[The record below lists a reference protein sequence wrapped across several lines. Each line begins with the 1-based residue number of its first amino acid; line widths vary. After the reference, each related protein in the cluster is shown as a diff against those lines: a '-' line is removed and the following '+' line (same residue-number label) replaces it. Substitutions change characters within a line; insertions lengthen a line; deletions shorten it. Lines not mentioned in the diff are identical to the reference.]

1 MPNWMQ
7 MRITERASLIF
18 WPFSAV
24 ACAVVVA
31 AVCGMQWIC
40 VIIEM
45 LLANVARDRQ
55 RIVASSSSSSSLQ
68 LQLKPVFT
76 FTRQH
81 DFLLPVNCANFV
93 SLRMFFIFAV
103 EFRLLHAATVTLVL
117 CLLLSILLSTRLHS
131 VFCVPGRLYSRQQP
145 LALWHIIDTWPGHK
159 AKCID
164 IHIPTAIHIHIHM
177 HMHIH
182 SQLGSQHAGP

>member
-18 WPFSAV
+18 WPFSA
-24 ACAVVVA
+24 ALAAVVA

-45 LLANVARDRQ
+45 LLANVARDQQ
-55 RIVASSSSSSSLQ
+55 RIVASLQ

-81 DFLLPVNCANFV
+81 NFLLPVNCANFV
-93 SLRMFFIFAV
+93 SLRMFLYIFAV
-103 EFRLLHAATVTLVL
+103 EFRLLHATVTLVL
-117 CLLLSILLSTRLHS
+117 YLLLSILFFGTQYSLFSTQYS
-131 VFCVPGRLYSRQQP
+131 VTQCVLCAGPFVQP
-145 LALWHIIDTWPGHK
+145 S
-159 AKCID
+159 
-164 IHIPTAIHIHIHM
+164 TAISTLAHN
-177 HMHIH
+177 
-182 SQLGSQHAGP
+182 

>member
-18 WPFSAV
+18 WPFSA
-24 ACAVVVA
+24 AAYAVVA

-55 RIVASSSSSSSLQ
+55 RIVASSLQ

-81 DFLLPVNCANFV
+81 NFLLPVNCANFV
-93 SLRMFFIFAV
+93 SLRMFCYFRRGISPAACYGHSGSLFAA
-103 EFRLLHAATVTLVL
+103 LHFVFGTQYSLFSTQYSVTQCIL
-117 CLLLSILLSTRLHS
+117 CAGPF
-131 VFCVPGRLYSRQQP
+131 VQP
-145 LALWHIIDTWPGHK
+145 S
-159 AKCID
+159 
-164 IHIPTAIHIHIHM
+164 TAISTLAHN
-177 HMHIH
+177 
-182 SQLGSQHAGP
+182 